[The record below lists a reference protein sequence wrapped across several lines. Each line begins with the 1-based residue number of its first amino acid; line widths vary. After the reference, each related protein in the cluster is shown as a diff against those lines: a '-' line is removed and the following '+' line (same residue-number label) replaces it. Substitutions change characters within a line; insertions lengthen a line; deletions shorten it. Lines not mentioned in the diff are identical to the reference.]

1 MRRSRGYL
9 IVREIV
15 RTVLFAFVVMGAFYA
30 LMIFIENIEF

>member
-1 MRRSRGYL
+1 MRRSRAYL

-15 RTVLFAFVVMGAFYA
+15 RTIFAFVVMGAFFS

>member
-1 MRRSRGYL
+1 MRRSRTYL

-15 RTVLFAFVVMGAFYA
+15 RTIFAFVVMAAFFS